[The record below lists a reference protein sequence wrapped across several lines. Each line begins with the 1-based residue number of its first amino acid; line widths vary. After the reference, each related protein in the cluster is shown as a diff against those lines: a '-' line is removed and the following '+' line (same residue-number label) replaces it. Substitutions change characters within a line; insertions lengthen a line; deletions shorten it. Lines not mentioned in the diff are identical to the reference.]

1 MFISYGCNELF
12 SPSSNIP
19 IPGQIIA
26 DDINENIRFQ
36 KILNSNISIDADS
49 YFNEQNRQ
57 NKGGDLNDDLNEE
70 EGEENIICDEIDLNA
85 QDTQLNKL
93 KTTSINENCKQF
105 KQENIN
111 KDDNKIII
119 ARRYG
124 P

>member
-12 SPSSNIP
+12 SPSS
-19 IPGQIIA
+19 
-26 DDINENIRFQ
+26 NIRFQ